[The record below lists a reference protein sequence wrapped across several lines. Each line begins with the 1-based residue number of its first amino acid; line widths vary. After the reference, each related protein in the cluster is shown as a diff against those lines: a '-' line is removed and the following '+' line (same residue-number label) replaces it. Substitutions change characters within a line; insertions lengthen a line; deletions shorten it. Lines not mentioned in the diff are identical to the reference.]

1 MVVRSMRPP
10 ARLPSGVVA
19 IGAQMWQA
27 ATSFALQILAS
38 WMLGASGL
46 ALVSL
51 CYGIIIVATAVN
63 GGIVGDSLTVL
74 ARRDSTINGGLNG
87 WLLTVALIGGVGGAS
102 CLYVAGV
109 LDAAAAIAFAGAAAA
124 FMVEDTLRRV
134 HIARLQFWRLFLID
148 GAALAGTL
156 VTIAVAGRIDQM
168 SVLVFLA
175 ALGVGQVI
183 GGAVAWLLLPR
194 SDRLLGVPRARGM
207 RIVGAFGLWRGAQ
220 VALTPTIQTAARVVI
235 LHAAGA
241 AALGHIEAG
250 RIYVAPAV
258 LTVQG
263 FGSYLFAR
271 YALSTDEPTSR
282 LIALAHKSA
291 LYLAGL
297 ALALGALALLLLPLL
312 GPLVSG
318 PTFLIDPVVVLG
330 WSCAAASTAGL
341 QPFASLAAARGHQ
354 RRVFGLRT
362 VDAVLAPAA
371 LWAALALLAMPPA
384 YSPYILAGG
393 LVLAGWLVRRFALAP
408 LVALERAGQTD
419 GSP

>member
-148 GAALAGTL
+148 GAALGAL

-183 GGAVAWLLLPR
+183 GGAVAWLLLP
-194 SDRLLGVPRARGM
+194 
-207 RIVGAFGLWRGAQ
+207 GAIACWAFRERGACESS
-220 VALTPTIQTAARVVI
+220 APSDCGGAR
-235 LHAAGA
+235 
-241 AALGHIEAG
+241 
-250 RIYVAPAV
+250 R
-258 LTVQG
+258 
-263 FGSYLFAR
+263 
-271 YALSTDEPTSR
+271 
-282 LIALAHKSA
+282 
-291 LYLAGL
+291 
-297 ALALGALALLLLPLL
+297 
-312 GPLVSG
+312 
-318 PTFLIDPVVVLG
+318 
-330 WSCAAASTAGL
+330 
-341 QPFASLAAARGHQ
+341 
-354 RRVFGLRT
+354 
-362 VDAVLAPAA
+362 
-371 LWAALALLAMPPA
+371 
-384 YSPYILAGG
+384 SP
-393 LVLAGWLVRRFALAP
+393 
-408 LVALERAGQTD
+408 
-419 GSP
+419 